1 MDGLDVKKYFVWDPN
16 VSQKILN
23 NRTDGARKQIHS
35 LNNQKQSAIS
45 FAFEFSRDIQKRGR
59 LETQQSSSP

>member
-23 NRTDGARKQIHS
+23 NRIDGARKQIHS
-35 LNNQKQSAIS
+35 LTNQKQSAIS
-45 FAFEFSRDIQKRGR
+45 FAFEFSRDIEKRCR
-59 LETQQSSSP
+59 LGTHQPSSS